1 MKHTKRSAFTI
12 VELVIVIAVIAILS
26 AVLIPTFGGI
36 IKNANVAA
44 DQTAAATL
52 TTELQIWLKGGKVDS
67 EAKLVEGIKAIDP
80 DGKKLVPKALSYGYH
95 FWFDMETQT
104 IYAMTPD
111 EVVEA
116 RPADTGSEASGMRNI
131 YNNGYY
137 LVDADGVINSMF
149 GDMAAIDTKAEYVAY
164 YNALVAAVE
173 DKTYGALAEKV
184 LDNFKKTTLRTSGGI
199 FFFAEATSGNIEYY
213 TPGIKVLVAE
223 KYAYNPEDGTFNHT
237 ATVPAPAEN
246 KTTLPSSVLLV
257 MADALDFG
265 EGNTV
270 VVNTKLSGAE
280 ALAGVFAP
288 LSTDAV
294 ITDKNGIEYKID
306 QVADPDDGHDADRL
320 VLESDGSWQADLV
333 MRLPFEDYTIGY
345 TTEEGLVEFNTDT
358 LYISN
363 LVNNRVVLF
372 ADDVASDETSLCV
385 YKWTSDNDAI
395 SIIGG
400 VISFD
405 EDAVIAGSHRATI
418 TAYAK
423 NVLGEEIVK
432 TIKVEIRIVESAT
445 VTIDGYPYPLTEGG
459 EHHLSYYVDGN
470 NQSITLTPSIGWK
483 RVVGEDLYDL
493 RDAELKIT
501 KGDDTTTTNGT
512 VEFSLN
518 DTEYSFTVTVDGR
531 LATTFT
537 VAIVN
542 LDASPYKL
550 KFHHSRNHSPYYIG
564 SGDSIKLS
572 DLFYTESG
580 FNFEGATLTV
590 YGFAEDGT
598 GLYSVYEINNYRKNQ
613 GKLVWADY
621 ESKIN
626 SDWANAEIKFNTD
639 ANYDHNSSA
648 VTDYYDVVI
657 EITPKN
663 DVAMLVHV
671 VIVADAKNV
680 NKNTAAS
687 KLYTSHTASVV
698 LHDDLAVATGDKIN
712 LGGQN
717 MYGNGYVMNAT
728 TYKSS
733 KGDNDLTDSLISV
746 SGGTID
752 NIYLEGPVYPVLNYD
767 HNKDD
772 FYVSGVQT
780 EANSTI
786 INSYVSGFRQPVRNT
801 SGTLSVTNTTLRG
814 GNYANL
820 LLSDGNLNLTNVTT
834 VQDQNGMANT
844 VATDKIAVGATR
856 VTGMGIGLERNALD
870 AKITIK
876 GYLDQYNWIKN
887 GQTANLPSLT
897 TSGVSLNVNE
907 LFGFIFNGINA
918 SIFGIS
924 AQVDMGSVKYFI
936 NQDPTQNA
944 TSRTEGY
951 VHAGIV
957 FGELGSGAPSWT
969 ESVTIDESGRTD
981 GTIKKRSFDKLSLLF
996 SKTGLEIGGVMV
1008 YSAQNYFETDGLV
1021 IFWSHQD
1028 NRAWAPETDSKV
1040 QIMLKRRRLVN
1051 PTGGKV
1057 NANNPIIQIGTA
1069 DYPIEYYGYDYSN

>member
-1 MKHTKRSAFTI
+1 MKNTKRSAFTI

-67 EAKLVEGIKAIDP
+67 EEKLMEGITAIDP

-294 ITDKNGIEYKID
+294 ITDKNGVEYKID

-363 LVNNRVVLF
+363 LVNNKVVLF

-395 SIIGG
+395 SITGG
-400 VISFD
+400 VISFN

-445 VTIDGYPYPLTEGG
+445 VSIDGYTYELNGG
-459 EHHLSYYVDGN
+459 EHHLSYYADAT
-470 NQSITLTPSIGWK
+470 NQSISLTPSIGWK
-483 RVVGEDLYDL
+483 RVVGEEFYDL
-493 RDAELKIT
+493 RNAELKIT
-501 KGDDTTTTNGT
+501 KGDGTTTTNGT
-512 VEFSLN
+512 VEFSLT
-518 DTEYSFTVTVDGR
+518 DTQYSFTVTVDGR

-537 VAIVN
+537 VAIIN
-542 LDASPYKL
+542 LDASPFKA

-564 SGDSIKLS
+564 SGDSVKLS
-572 DLFYTESG
+572 DLFYTEDG
-580 FNFEGATLTV
+580 FTFEGATITV
-590 YGFAEDGT
+590 YGWAEKGT
-598 GLYSVYEINNYRKNQ
+598 AIYPTYEINNYAPDGQ
-613 GKLVWADY
+613 SIWTEDY
-621 ESKIN
+621 TPSI
-626 SDWANAEIKFNTD
+626 SSTTDWKEVTLKFNTN
-639 ANYDHNSSA
+639 ANYDH
-648 VTDYYDVVI
+648 TDDEGAIADYDVVI
-657 EITPKN
+657 EIAPKN
-663 DVAMLVHV
+663 GVAMLVHV
-671 VIVADAKNV
+671 VIVADAKNI
-680 NKNTAAS
+680 NKDTLNGTHNNS
-687 KLYTSHTASVV
+687 IV
-698 LHDDLAVATGDKIN
+698 LHDDVTMNTGSQVTLN
-712 LGGQN
+712 NGSTF
-717 MYGNGYVMNAT
+717 YGNGYVLSATKYQSNAAQDNLDSALIT
-728 TYKSS
+728 LNDSS
-733 KGDNDLTDSLISV
+733 AE
-746 SGGTID
+746 
-752 NIYLEGPVYPVLNYD
+752 NIYVNGPTYETLDYTNNA
-767 HNKDD
+767 NKN
-772 FYVSGVQT
+772 YVSGVRVT
-780 EANSTI
+780 GEGTI
-786 INSYVSGFRQPVRNT
+786 SDSYVFGFRQPVMAD
-801 SGTLSVTNTTLRG
+801 GTKLSVINTTLEG
-814 GNYANL
+814 GNM
-820 LLSDGNLNLTNVTT
+820 GNLYLAAGNLYLEDVTT
-834 VQDQNGMANT
+834 VQNMNGYNATVGNSSTKVIGCGICIDTNNITAN
-844 VATDKIAVGATR
+844 I
-856 VTGMGIGLERNALD
+856 I
-870 AKITIK
+870 IK

-887 GQTANLPSLT
+887 QSNGPSMPTVFENSIEFKL
-897 TSGVSLNVNE
+897 GE
-907 LFGFIFNGINA
+907 LFGFIFNGVTKK
-918 SIFGIS
+918 FGS
-924 AQVDMGSVKYFI
+924 GWLSYTATVDIGSVKYFI
-936 NQDPTQNA
+936 NQDNSM
-944 TSRTEGY
+944 TSNRTDGY
-951 VHAGIV
+951 VHAGVV
-957 FGELGSGAPSWT
+957 FYRMGDSSAMDTVAGSI
-969 ESVTIDESGRTD
+969 TISINETARTD
-981 GTIKKRSFDKLSLLF
+981 GTIKMRKFDLLDMRF
-996 SKTGLEIGGVMV
+996 SGMGIEGVFTAKEHFGTDGIVKIWSHKDNRQWEAESAANLIGGHRYV
-1008 YSAQNYFETDGLV
+1008 
-1021 IFWSHQD
+1021 
-1028 NRAWAPETDSKV
+1028 K
-1040 QIMLKRRRLVN
+1040 
-1051 PTGGKV
+1051 PTGGVVDSTK
-1057 NANNPIIQIGTA
+1057 PIIKIGDDT
-1069 DYPIEYYGYDYSN
+1069 EYKITYTGYDYTK